1 MNERKPYTQ
10 IRCERCG
17 KILRDKDDP
26 SLEDLPCFHVEIEWC
41 DYIYCES
48 CYDKLHVFME
58 NPNYQPHLPPANKF
72 CGYPPPIIKDFDESV
87 FDDEPEVCEEIEFK
101 NEVKLEYIVIDCT
114 TGKVKGTFEE
124 RALANDLAM
133 QLNNKNGGYGFFV
146 LCVDYSPES
155 RE

>member
-1 MNERKPYTQ
+1 MPERKPYTQ

-26 SLEDLPCFHVEIEWC
+26 SHKDLPCFHVEIEWRN
-41 DYIYCES
+41 YIYCEA
-48 CYDKLHVFME
+48 CYDKLHTFME
-58 NPNYQPHLPPANKF
+58 NPYYQPHLPPANNF
-72 CGYPPPIIKDFDESV
+72 CGYPPIVIEDFDESV
-87 FDDEPEVCEEIEFK
+87 FDEEPAADEIEY
-101 NEVKLEYIVIDCT
+101 EVIDCA
-114 TGKVKGTFEE
+114 TGKVKGTFED

-146 LCVDYSPES
+146 LCVDHSPRN

>member
-1 MNERKPYTQ
+1 MNERKPYSQ

-26 SLEDLPCFHVEIEWC
+26 GFEDLPCFHVEIEWC

-58 NPNYQPHLPPANKF
+58 NPNYQPHLPPPNKF

-87 FDDEPEVCEEIEFK
+87 FDDEPDESPAVMFRVINCESGRAVSEFS
-101 NEVKLEYIVIDCT
+101 NRHDANLLA
-114 TGKVKGTFEE
+114 EE
-124 RALANDLAM
+124 
-133 QLNNKNGGYGFFV
+133 LNSKNGGYGYFV
-146 LCVDYSPES
+146 LCDES
-155 RE
+155 NCRE